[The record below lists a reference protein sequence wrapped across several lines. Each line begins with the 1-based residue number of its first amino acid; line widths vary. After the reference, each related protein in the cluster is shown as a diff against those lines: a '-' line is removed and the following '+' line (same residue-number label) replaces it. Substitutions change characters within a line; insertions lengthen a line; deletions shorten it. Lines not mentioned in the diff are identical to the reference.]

1 MLPSPGKVPPP
12 LEPNPGFLS
21 GRATPTSFQV
31 PGLGKDPLQHR
42 KFGGYL
48 EISPTPGLEVCG
60 FGHVERRREAR
71 KMVAVVLAI
80 GHALRAHEALP

>member
-1 MLPSPGKVPPP
+1 MILLLSFRLMRTSPRFVHSVTKSGKGSSP

-60 FGHVERRREAR
+60 FGHGERRREAR
-71 KMVAVVLAI
+71 K
-80 GHALRAHEALP
+80 